1 MPDHW
6 EPENP
11 QLRDADSPVYPDIEV
26 RVRSLHP
33 LVLVSSVRYA
43 LWRAGVA
50 SEQISR
56 FSREALT
63 ARSEDRQRQICAHWV
78 SVHS

>member
-1 MPDHW
+1 MPED
-6 EPENP
+6 PVFRNP
-11 QLRDADSPVYPDIEV
+11 DSPVYPDIEV

-43 LWRAGVA
+43 LRRAGVA

-56 FSREALT
+56 FSGEALS
-63 ARSEDRQRQICAHWV
+63 ARSADRQRQICADWV
-78 SVHS
+78 CVQS